1 MGYIR
6 FFRASFELDRRL
18 NMEYIIGALVFIL
31 ILYITGYFFKKR
43 FYKEIDRLEAWKIDI
58 MNRPV
63 LEEMSKVKKLNMTGQ
78 TEELFEKWR
87 RDWDEIVTSGL
98 PDVEE
103 YLFDAEEYIDKYR
116 FKKAKTFLIAI
127 EKDLRETENNI
138 QALIDEITDLVGSEE
153 KSRVEM
159 EELREI
165 YRLNKKTLLAHHL
178 NYGIAEKN
186 LEKQLDE
193 IILNFQEFD
202 ELTKSGNYLQ
212 AREMVDSIKTKL
224 EAVTLKLEKIPNLLV
239 ECQSRIP
246 AQLEELKDGFREMV
260 QQGYVLEH
268 VQMDQ
273 ELEKLEKELETFK
286 QYLEKT
292 EIEEVENGF
301 EDMKE
306 RIEFLYDLLE
316 AEVTAKQF
324 IKDTEEET
332 KQLLEAT
339 IQASVDLKTEIELVK
354 HSYHLPEN
362 KLEEEGKLEK
372 LVHQLQKRYELL
384 EHKILQDETAFS
396 FLKEELTKIK
406 EELEAVSLE
415 YVTFKEN
422 LQMLRKDEL
431 SAREKV
437 QELTRKMAESIKLVS
452 KNNIPGLPE
461 DYVVLFDDAKESIED
476 VKKKLEEKPLD
487 IPSVLNVLEVADLHV
502 EKTYEMTNEMVET
515 VMLVEKVIQ
524 YGNRYRS
531 RYPSVDKGLREAEI
545 SFRGY
550 DYQTSLEQAATSI
563 EEIEPGALKKIEA
576 LLEEHVY

>member
-1 MGYIR
+1 
-6 FFRASFELDRRL
+6 
-18 NMEYIIGALVFIL
+18 MEYIIGALVLIL
-31 ILYITGYFFKKR
+31 ILYITGYIFKKR

-87 RDWDEIVTSGL
+87 REWDEIVTSGL

-116 FKKAKTFLIAI
+116 FKKAKTFLVAI

-138 QALIDEITDLVGSEE
+138 QVLIDEITDLVGSEE

-165 YRLNKKTLLAHHL
+165 YRLSKKTLLAHHL

-186 LEKQLDE
+186 LELQLDE

-202 ELTKSGNYLQ
+202 ELTNSGNYLK

-224 EAVTLKLEKIPNLLV
+224 EAVTIKLEKIPNLLV
-239 ECQSRIP
+239 ECLSKIP

-260 QQGYVLEH
+260 QQGFVLEH

-273 ELEKLEKELETFK
+273 EIDKIENELEIFK
-286 QYLEKT
+286 QYLERT
-292 EIEEVENGF
+292 ETEEVEKGF
-301 EDMKE
+301 DDMRE

-332 KQLLEAT
+332 KQLLETT
-339 IQASVDLKTEIELVK
+339 IQASVDLKTEIELIK

-384 EHKILQDETAFS
+384 EHKITKDETAFS

-437 QELTRKMAESIKLVS
+437 QELTRKMTESIKLVS

-461 DYVVLFDDAKESIED
+461 DYVVLFDDAKESIAD

-487 IPSVLNVLEVADLHV
+487 IPSVLNVLEVAVLHV
-502 EKTYEMTNEMVET
+502 EKTFEMTNEMVET

-531 RYPSVDKGLREAEI
+531 RYPSVEKGLREAEI

-550 DYQTSLEQAATSI
+550 DYQTALEQAATSI